1 MVAAFSVSCLLLAAT
16 TTAWLA
22 ERRARSQAVCRAR
35 ATDTSHAE
43 LVRVARLTAAD
54 LRSAALTVLGHTQ
67 SGTATSTGLAGTHLL
82 LLDLA
87 EALLRQTDTPGA
99 PHRLQE
105 ETVKL
110 GPVMDMTVAQ
120 VTRHLGPSRRAWRL
134 ADGLRDVTLRADRRA
149 LHQILLRVL
158 TSAALAT
165 RDGDWIAV
173 TAAMPD
179 TLPGGFW
186 TLTIEDEGAG
196 LPVEAV
202 TGDGRETRGLGVGL
216 ALAHTLMQA
225 HGGTLTLESV
235 ALVGTRACL
244 AFPMTRVVAEAPLGQ
259 G

>member
-1 MVAAFSVSCLLLAAT
+1 MATAFDIICLLLAAAT
-16 TTAWLA
+16 AAWLS
-22 ERRARSQAVCRAR
+22 ERHTSRQSAQRSLAMA
-35 ATDTSHAE
+35 AAYAE

-54 LRSAALTVLGHTQ
+54 LRGAALTVLGHTQ
-67 SGTATSTGLAGTHLL
+67 SGHDGATGLAGTHLL

-87 EALLRQTDTPGA
+87 EALLRQTETPDA
-99 PHRLQE
+99 AHRLQE
-105 ETVKL
+105 ETVRL

-134 ADGLRDVTLRADRRA
+134 AEGLRDIALRADRRA

-173 TAAMPD
+173 TATPPGAIPD
-179 TLPGGFW
+179 GLW

-196 LPVEAV
+196 LSVEAV
-202 TGDGRETRGLGVGL
+202 PGDGRETRGLGMGL

-244 AFPMTRVVAEAPLGQ
+244 AFPVTRVVAEAQVPS
-259 G
+259 